1 MLHNTIAHSR
11 RNPECGMLQDK
22 QSGLFN
28 KEVGESIREGEET
41 YRLKEM

>member
-11 RNPECGMLQDK
+11 RSPERGMLQDK

-28 KEVGESIREGEET
+28 KDVGENISEGGET